1 MKQTLCLVVITLL
14 LGCSGE
20 NVPDCF
26 QTAGTIIQQEILVP
40 DFDRIL
46 VNRDIELIIKQ
57 ADDYA
62 VVIETGENLLS
73 DVKAEV
79 IGNQL
84 VLTDNNTCNY
94 VRDFGITK
102 VFVFAPNLT
111 EIRTST
117 QYDISS
123 DGVLNYPD
131 LDLISEDFTEETEFT
146 VGDFR
151 LNVDS
156 ENLRIVSNNISF
168 FYLSGRTRD
177 LFVGFFAG
185 TGRFEGENLIA
196 DNVSISHRGSNDMVV
211 NPQLSLT
218 GVLRGTGNLISK
230 NQPPTVDIEEL
241 YTGRL
246 IFD

>member
-1 MKQTLCLVVITLL
+1 MKQALYIVMITILF
-14 LGCSGE
+14 GCSGE

-26 QTAGTIIQQEILVP
+26 QTAGTIIQKEISVSE
-40 DFDRIL
+40 FNRIL
-46 VNRDIELIIKQ
+46 INRDIELIIKQ
-57 ADDYA
+57 TDNYSL
-62 VVIETGENLLS
+62 VIETGENLLA
-73 DVKAEV
+73 DVEAEV
-79 IGNQL
+79 IDNQL
-84 VLTDNNTCNY
+84 IIKNNNTCNY

-102 VFVFAPNLT
+102 VYVTAPNLT

-123 DGVLNYPD
+123 DGVLIYPD
-131 LDLISEDFTEETEFT
+131 LDLISEDFTEDTEFT

-151 LNVDS
+151 LNLDS

-168 FYLSGRTRD
+168 FYISGRTTN

-196 DNVSISHRGSNDMVV
+196 DNVSISHRGSNDMIV

-230 NQPPTVDIEEL
+230 NQPSTIDIEEL